1 MPRCARAREEVGLDL
16 GKVAYLGQLDD
27 RRIRYAG
34 DGPSPVLSSFVFFAG
49 RTPPELRPDGW
60 ETEAAYWISLAH
72 LRRDANRTIVPWDT
86 RRMPGI
92 RYLDQ
97 VIWGPHPVGVPVPSS
112 RSSGPGSDRT
122 REPLPRFPF
131 PDRPLPPDS
140 RRGQPRYLHRFAEA
154 SGTEMPW

>member
-1 MPRCARAREEVGLDL
+1 MPRCARRARRSGSISGRSRTWVSSTT
-16 GKVAYLGQLDD
+16 
-27 RRIRYAG
+27 AG
-34 DGPSPVLSSFVFFAG
+34 SATRATGRVPSFVFFAG

-97 VIWGPHPVGVPVPSS
+97 VIWGLTLWVFQSFESVVRTGV
-112 RSSGPGSDRT
+112 RT
-122 REPLPRFPF
+122 DL
-131 PDRPLPPDS
+131 
-140 RRGQPRYLHRFAEA
+140 
-154 SGTEMPW
+154 